1 MFPDKP
7 IDEIKTILDNEPK
20 DTIIV
25 PVTTENGTVSEDIT
39 NVVDEAPLSKTEP
52 IKIIPPPEPVKVDSL
67 KELSDNTELG
77 DKIVDTA
84 NDIIAQ
90 IETTTEMVTT
100 TVTTTVPPPEPAF
113 IQPSNPVY
121 VLPAT
126 ISQPEFDN
134 LVTLMED
141 EKPVTIIVGDT
152 IIAQDDLP
160 TQVEYPADVIAF
172 QPPTILSDDIVKTL
186 KEIPNFENNTII
198 PVLTD
203 ENENFANYLNS
214 GRVLKFKIRI
224 CSQNTEMKHH
234 YLK

>member
-100 TVTTTVPPPEPAF
+100 TVKLFTV
-113 IQPSNPVY
+113 
-121 VLPAT
+121 
-126 ISQPEFDN
+126 
-134 LVTLMED
+134 
-141 EKPVTIIVGDT
+141 
-152 IIAQDDLP
+152 
-160 TQVEYPADVIAF
+160 
-172 QPPTILSDDIVKTL
+172 
-186 KEIPNFENNTII
+186 
-198 PVLTD
+198 
-203 ENENFANYLNS
+203 
-214 GRVLKFKIRI
+214 
-224 CSQNTEMKHH
+224 
-234 YLK
+234 

>member
-25 PVTTENGTVSEDIT
+25 PVTTENGTISEDIT
-39 NVVDEAPLSKTEP
+39 NVTDEAPLSKTEP

-100 TVTTTVPPPEPAF
+100 TVTTTAPPPEPAF

-172 QPPTILSDDIVKTL
+172 QPPTILSEDIVKTL
-186 KEIPNFENNTII
+186 KEIPNYENNTII

-214 GRVLKFKIRI
+214 GRVQKFENFFPI
-224 CSQNTEMKHH
+224 
-234 YLK
+234 

>member
-25 PVTTENGTVSEDIT
+25 PVTTENGTISEDIT
-39 NVVDEAPLSKTEP
+39 NVTDEAPLSKTEP

-100 TVTTTVPPPEPAF
+100 TVTTTAPPPEPAF

-172 QPPTILSDDIVKTL
+172 QPPTILSEDIVKTL
-186 KEIPNFENNTII
+186 KEIPNYENNTII

-214 GRVLKFKIRI
+214 GRVQKFEIFFFKYKIF
-224 CSQNTEMKHH
+224 QKTLH
-234 YLK
+234 